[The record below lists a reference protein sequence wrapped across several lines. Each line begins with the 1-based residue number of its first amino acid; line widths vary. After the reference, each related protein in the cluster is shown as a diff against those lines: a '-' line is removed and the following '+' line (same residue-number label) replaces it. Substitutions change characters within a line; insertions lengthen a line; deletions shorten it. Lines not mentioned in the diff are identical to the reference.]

1 MTIELK
7 AEKRENLGSLQAK
20 KIKRSGRIPAVIY
33 SKDGN
38 INLSL
43 NTREFEVEY
52 FKGNSK
58 SSVIE
63 LDLDGKKIKVIAHT
77 IDLDP
82 VSDRPVHVD
91 FLICGKTG
99 IKAQPK
105 LNFINKDKS
114 IGLKRGGFLH
124 VALRKVT
131 VICDSQEAVPASI
144 DVDVSS
150 LQSGDKIR
158 GADLNLPKGV
168 KVASK
173 KSFLIASIIGRAG
186 KAEEETPEASAS
198 TEAAPAA
205 AEADKK

>member
-1 MTIELK
+1 MSIELK

-33 SKDGN
+33 SNDGN

-52 FKGNSK
+52 FKGDSK

-63 LDLDGKKIKVIAHT
+63 LDLDGKKIKVIAHA

-91 FLICGKTG
+91 FLICNKTG

-124 VALRKVT
+124 VALRTIT
-131 VICDSQEAVPASI
+131 VICDSQEVVPTSI
-144 DVDVSS
+144 DVDVAS
-150 LQSGDKIR
+150 LQSGEKIR
-158 GADLNLPKGV
+158 SADLDLPKGV
-168 KVASK
+168 KVANK
-173 KSFLIASIIGRAG
+173 KAFLIASIIGRSG
-186 KAEEETPEASAS
+186 KADEETPEAAAS

-205 AEADKK
+205 AEAEKK